1 MEKEEIKILPEEKK
15 TDGVQSSSTSQLL
28 SSQGSR
34 LDKLEDTFET
44 RLATNTT
51 NLITVFGIFAS
62 IVTFLSIEI
71 QIFKNICDPL
81 RLLGFSLIVLASL
94 ISFFF
99 VLHVI
104 ANFWINE
111 KTKEYPK
118 IIIVFILLFFIGG
131 IILFFIGNDEV
142 TCKENFIFQRY
153 SNDFNNRQLDLET
166 SIQSELSNFENQFNI
181 QIQLLG
187 KQIENLKQK

>member
-1 MEKEEIKILPEEKK
+1 MKEEIKKQQEEKK
-15 TDGVQSSSTSQLL
+15 TEGVQSDSTSQLV

-34 LDKLEDTFET
+34 LDKLEDTFEK

-94 ISFFF
+94 VSFIFL
-99 VLHVI
+99 LHVI

-111 KTKEYPK
+111 KAKEYPR

-131 IILFFIGNDEV
+131 IVLFFIGNDEV
-142 TCKENFIFQRY
+142 SCKENFIFQRY
-153 SNDFNNRQLDLET
+153 SDDFDRRQLDLEIDIN
-166 SIQSELSNFENQFNI
+166 SKLNNLELQFNN
-181 QIQLLG
+181 QIDSVE

>member
-1 MEKEEIKILPEEKK
+1 MGKEEVKKRPKEKK
-15 TDGVQSSSTSQLL
+15 SDGVQSDSTSQLL

-34 LDKLEDTFET
+34 LDKLEDTFEK

-94 ISFFF
+94 VSFIF

-111 KTKEYPK
+111 KAKEYPK
-118 IIIVFILLFFIGG
+118 IIIAFILLFFIGG
-131 IILFFIGNDEV
+131 IALFFTGKDEAS
-142 TCKENFIFQRY
+142 CKENFIFQRY
-153 SNDFNNRQLDLET
+153 SNDFNSKQIDLET
-166 SIQSELSNFENQFNI
+166 NINSKLNNFEQQFND
-181 QIQLLG
+181 QIKSVE
-187 KQIENLKQK
+187 KQVESLKQK

>member
-1 MEKEEIKILPEEKK
+1 MVEDEIKNSSEEKK
-15 TDGVQSSSTSQLL
+15 TEGVQSNPTSQLL

-34 LDKLEDTFET
+34 LDKLEDTFEKS
-44 RLATNTT
+44 LATKTR
-51 NLITVFGIFAS
+51 NLITGFGIFAS

-94 ISFFF
+94 ISFIF

-111 KTKEYPK
+111 KAKEYPK
-118 IIIVFILLFFIGG
+118 IIIVFILLLFIGG
-131 IILFFIGNDEV
+131 IVLFFIGNDEV
-142 TCKENFIFQRY
+142 
-153 SNDFNNRQLDLET
+153 
-166 SIQSELSNFENQFNI
+166 
-181 QIQLLG
+181 
-187 KQIENLKQK
+187 